1 MSALQLEVVT
11 PDKTIVSTPVVMA
24 VCPGVDGEFG
34 VLKDH
39 ISLLSALKIG
49 ALRYRTESNE
59 EKYVFISCGFADV
72 NNNVLTVLAESAEDA
87 KDIDAAR
94 AEAAKIRAEER
105 LASNADNVDRTRA
118 EAALSRAIVR
128 LSLARAH

>member
-59 EKYVFISCGFADV
+59 EQHVFISGGFADV

-94 AEAAKIRAEER
+94 AEAAKRRAEER